1 MLMLCAIARKY
12 RLQSKGRLVKWAK
25 ALVEGNDSKLKRAYD
40 SLHTHLQRFESTTM
54 IATLRQTMDIG
65 KKVDGMGR
73 DLKTIQA
80 GVELS
85 IQWGQQNAILGQKAI
100 DLGEKNYVV
109 GLEVKAAIKD
119 AAANSQEMLEG
130 IARRDEE
137 QSAMLRKLS
146 QSFDR
151 SMRQRD
157 KAAED
162 RNVDAGARKSTA
174 LKKLAELLG
183 EDDTKRQLE
192 DIKNAYV
199 DGTLGWF
206 RDQDAYTNF
215 LDGDVP
221 LFWVTGPPGN
231 GKSTLSFT
239 VVGALQTEFHDVQGT
254 SVAHFFFR
262 EDGDDFRQAA
272 DMLKSCAMQIATH
285 DLKYREELLADLQA
299 LRRDG
304 ADGLDDVKKL
314 WEMLYVSKFAKPS
327 KYETRRLLLVLDGI
341 DEAEEEAA
349 KSVKG
354 FIKQVGE
361 AQLNISILFTSGP
374 STFDEDEDSLK
385 LAKFTLDTSNA
396 NLKNDLRTI
405 ALVRMKQLSRLKNLR
420 SGARKK
426 IANKLRSKAD
436 SKYPYP
442 RFAIRC
448 I

>member
-25 ALVEGNDSKLKRAYD
+25 ALVEGNDSKLKGAYD
-40 SLHTHLQRFESTTM
+40 SLHTHLQRFESATM

-85 IQWGQQNAILGQKAI
+85 IQWGQQNAVLGQKGV

-137 QSAMLRKLS
+137 QSAMLRKLN

-174 LKKLAELLG
+174 LKKLASLLK

-192 DIKNAYV
+192 DIENAYV
-199 DGTLGWF
+199 AGTLGWF
-206 RDQDAYTNF
+206 RDQDVYTNF
-215 LDGDVP
+215 LDGDAP
-221 LFWVTGPPGN
+221 LLWVTGPPGN
-231 GKSTLSFT
+231 GKSTLSYT
-239 VVGALQTEFHDVQGT
+239 VVRALQAEFHDVQGT

-299 LRRDG
+299 LMRDR

-327 KYETRRLLLVLDGI
+327 KYETRRLFLVLDGI

-354 FIKQVGE
+354 FIKQVGD

-374 STFDEDEDSLK
+374 STFDEDADVLR

-405 ALVRMKQLSRLKNLR
+405 ALLRMKQLSRLKKLR

-436 SKYPYP
+436 SKYPYT
-442 RFAIRC
+442 RFAI
-448 I
+448 

>member
-1 MLMLCAIARKY
+1 MLVLCAIARKY

-25 ALVEGNDSKLKRAYD
+25 ALVEGNDSKLRRAYD
-40 SLHTHLQRFESTTM
+40 SLHTHLQRFDSITM

-65 KKVDGMGR
+65 KKVDSMGR

-85 IQWGQQNAILGQKAI
+85 IQWGQQNAVLSQKGV
-100 DLGEKNYVV
+100 DLGEKNYIV

-119 AAANSQEMLEG
+119 TAANSQEVLEG
-130 IARRDEE
+130 IAR
-137 QSAMLRKLS
+137 LS
-146 QSFDR
+146 EKMNQSFDR
-151 SMRQRD
+151 SKRQRD
-157 KAAED
+157 KATED

-174 LKKLAELLG
+174 LKKLASLLKVE

-192 DIKNAYV
+192 DIENAYV
-199 DGTLGWF
+199 DGTLAWF
-206 RDQDAYTNF
+206 RDQEVYTNF
-215 LDGDVP
+215 VDGDAP
-221 LFWVTGPPGN
+221 LLWVTGPPGN

-285 DLKYREELLADLQA
+285 DLNYRQELLADLQA
-299 LRRDG
+299 LMRDR
-304 ADGLDDVKKL
+304 DDRLDDVKEL
-314 WEMLYVSKFAKPS
+314 WAMLYVSRFAKSS
-327 KYETRRLLLVLDGI
+327 KYETRRLFLVLDGI
-341 DEAEEEAA
+341 DEAEEEAV

-354 FIKQVGE
+354 FIKQVRE
-361 AQLNISILFTSGP
+361 AQLNISILFTSDP
-374 STFDEDEDSLK
+374 STFDEDADGLM
-385 LAKFTLDTSNA
+385 LARFTLDTSNA

-405 ALVRMKQLSRLKNLR
+405 ALARMKQLSRLKNLR

-436 SKYPYP
+436 SKYSYP
-442 RFAIRC
+442 RFAI
-448 I
+448 